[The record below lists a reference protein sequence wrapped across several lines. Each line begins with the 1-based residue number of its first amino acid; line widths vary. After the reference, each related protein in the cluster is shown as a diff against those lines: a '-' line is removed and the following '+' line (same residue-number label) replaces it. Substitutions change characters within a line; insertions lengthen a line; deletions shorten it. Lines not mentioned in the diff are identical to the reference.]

1 MSNMTKKEMIE
12 RSKGV
17 EDVSRVHT
25 QNLEKDILEMTAQR
39 TNVNLCPKDKK
50 EIKSLMQT
58 NNLSEGIRSLLREVK
73 RARGL

>member
-1 MSNMTKKEMIE
+1 MTKKEMIE

-25 QNLEKDILEMTAQR
+25 QNLEKEILEMTAQR
-39 TNVNLCPKDKK
+39 TNVNLCSKDKK

>member
-1 MSNMTKKEMIE
+1 MTKKEMIE